1 MELVPR
7 GYTAKGLELIA
18 KAEFS
23 VDMVRNLLDF
33 AQAVGEDQTVTVE
46 IRQWG
51 VWVRVPAGPPA
62 FIGSMDIMTDK
73 N

>member
-51 VWVRVPAGPPA
+51 VWVRVPALQL
-62 FIGSMDIMTDK
+62 S
-73 N
+73 